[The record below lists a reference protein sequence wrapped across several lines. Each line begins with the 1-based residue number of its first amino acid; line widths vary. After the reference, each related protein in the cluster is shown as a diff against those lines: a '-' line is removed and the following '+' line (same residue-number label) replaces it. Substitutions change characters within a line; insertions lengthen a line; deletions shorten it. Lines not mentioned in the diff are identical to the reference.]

1 MIYAMSDIHG
11 CYKEFL
17 QALELI
23 DLSGNNKLILLGDYI
38 HGGKDSYQVLDKI
51 IELQNKYG
59 KDKVVVLMGNHEE
72 MVIEFGEPIDNNYKN
87 TSENNMPDDYY
98 LNFLKS
104 LKRYY
109 VEGKTIFVHAGIDEE
124 VEDLWKIGTDDYIF
138 TEKYPAQIGKF
149 NCDMKIV
156 AGHVGTFEISNNPDF
171 HDIYFDGQSHYYID
185 GTVIVSGKIPII
197 AVDTKNDKYYSVT
210 DIGLKSIEPYNI

>member
-17 QALELI
+17 KALELI
-23 DLSGNNKLILLGDYI
+23 DLSKNNKLILLGDYI
-38 HGGKDSYQVLDKI
+38 HGGKDSYRVLEKI

-59 KDKVVVLMGNHEE
+59 KDKVVALMGNHEE
-72 MVIEFGEPIDNNYKN
+72 MVIEFGEPIDINYKN
-87 TSENNMPDDYY
+87 LDEKNSFDNYY
-98 LNFLKS
+98 LNWMKS

-124 VEDLWKIGTDDYIF
+124 SGDLWKVGTDDYTF
-138 TEKYPAQIGKF
+138 TGKYPVQLGKF

-156 AGHVGTFEISNNPDF
+156 AGHVGTAEISGNPDF

-210 DIGLKSIEPYNI
+210 ETGLKSIEQYNI